1 MRDYEELTAEWFDL
15 LETLRCG
22 EPDLDAFKRLIFDT
36 YHFLKADLKGNS
48 VPRDRLELYKYIAQ
62 SCRSMYLDYPSGLK
76 HSETMALLAFASGLC
91 FVYEA
96 GFAGYGENSL
106 RLIFIDEP
114 SGFYEPEAD
123 MTTCESFEKDFNK
136 FAGWYQKYDDEDAD
150 E

>member
-1 MRDYEELTAEWFDL
+1 MTILG
-15 LETLRCG
+15 LE
-22 EPDLDAFKRLIFDT
+22 AF
-36 YHFLKADLKGNS
+36 GN
-48 VPRDRLELYKYIAQ
+48 DGA
-62 SCRSMYLDYPSGLK
+62 
-76 HSETMALLAFASGLC
+76 LAFASGLC

-114 SGFYEPEAD
+114 AGFYEPEAD